1 MSKQFP
7 PGALTIDNSNMCSI
21 VLPFPTLSWVSFS
34 EKSMKVFLAVLL
46 VIATNVWSG
55 PSIPAPRPI
64 IVPRPMPVMPRVTP
78 SPTPSRMTPAPS
90 AARTFGHQG
99 QSYTSVYQNNVLM
112 WVIWFNLVNGQQVE
126 QRADCINPKDAN
138 ERNLCETAKT
148 QK

>member
-1 MSKQFP
+1 
-7 PGALTIDNSNMCSI
+7 
-21 VLPFPTLSWVSFS
+21 
-34 EKSMKVFLAVLL
+34 MKVPFAVLL
-46 VIATNVWSG
+46 VVATNVWGG

-64 IVPRPMPVMPRVTP
+64 IMPRPMPMPAAPRVTP
-78 SPTPSRMTPAPS
+78 PPAPARMIPAPG

-99 QSYTSVYQNNVLM
+99 RSYTSVYQNNVLM

-126 QRADCINPKDAN
+126 QRVDCINPKDAN